1 MASAHDNLK
10 RQFEEFQQ
18 SVLKELIAGTAEAPI
33 SRVDSIENR
42 LARIEK
48 FIFGDVSPSRIITPG
63 G

>member
-1 MASAHDNLK
+1 MTAHDNLK
-10 RQFEEFQQ
+10 KEFEEFQQ

-33 SRVDSIENR
+33 SRMDSVENR

-48 FIFGDVSPSRIITPG
+48 FIFGDTTPSKIITPG